1 MRRSFIMY
9 LLLVEWICRSIS
21 EQAHIKR
28 SVIIGLIIVV
38 SLSPAGGDVTDDNQ
52 TLDGSHAI
60 TSSPLM
66 IIESFLTALTNTDQD
81 GRIVITKKKGGL
93 YNYYVELS

>member
-1 MRRSFIMY
+1 M
-9 LLLVEWICRSIS
+9 
-21 EQAHIKR
+21 
-28 SVIIGLIIVV
+28 IGSIIVV
-38 SLSPAGGDVTDDNQ
+38 PLSPADSDVTDDHQ
-52 TLDGSHAI
+52 MLDGSHAI

-93 YNYYVELS
+93 YIV